1 MQAKKLAGLQPA
13 SVFDYFEQLCAIPR
27 GSGNTKAVSDYLVA
41 FAKAHGLR
49 YEQDDLNNVIIFA
62 DGTPGYED
70 HAPVILQGHMDIVCE
85 KDADCPIDM
94 QTQGVDVAHDGE
106 FVFANGTTLG
116 ADNGIAVAYA
126 LALLDDPSIPHPP
139 LEVIITSDEET
150 GMYGA
155 LGIDLSSV
163 KGRIMLNMDSTTEGC
178 FTVSC
183 AGGARADMTMAVAK
197 RAVYG
202 PCVRLT
208 VDGLRGG
215 HSGGQINKPY
225 ANANKMM
232 GELLDRVQKQMPLC
246 LTRLEGGDKDN
257 AIPRRCEATFVAM
270 GMNLECIN
278 EIAQTV
284 EQEIRQR
291 YDEPDVRICGDNVE
305 ALGGN
310 ALSTQDTAK
319 LIRFLCEAPHG
330 VQEMSKEIEDHVQT
344 SLNFAVVH
352 LGEEFSATFS
362 VRSSVDSEKQDLVNE
377 LENMAKSYDASFS
390 VRGEYPAWE
399 YRKESVLRDTMVSV
413 YQSMYGVA
421 PQVHAVH
428 AGLECGPFSKK
439 LPGLDCVAMGPN
451 SQWIHTPRE
460 RLDIA
465 STKRTWEF
473 IQEVLK
479 AL

>member
-1 MQAKKLAGLQPA
+1 MKANKLAGLQPA
-13 SVFDYFEQLCAIPR
+13 SVFGYFEQLCAIPR
-27 GSGNTKAVSDYLVA
+27 GSGNTKAVSDYLVD

-49 YEQDDLNNVIIFA
+49 YEQDGLNNVIIFA
-62 DGTPGYED
+62 GGTPGYED

-85 KDADCPIDM
+85 KDADCTIDM

-163 KGRIMLNMDSTTEGC
+163 KGRIMLNMDSDYEGC

-183 AGGARADMTMAVAK
+183 AGGARADITMAIAK

-208 VDGLRGG
+208 VEGLRGG
-215 HSGGQINKPY
+215 HSGEAIHRPY
-225 ANANKMM
+225 ANANKVM
-232 GELLDRVQKQMPLC
+232 GELLDRVQKLMPLC
-246 LTRLEGGDKDN
+246 LTKLEGGDKDN
-257 AIPRRCEATFVAM
+257 AIPRRCEATLVAM
-270 GMNLECIN
+270 GIDLECIN
-278 EIAQTV
+278 EITQTMK
-284 EQEIRQR
+284 QEISQR
-291 YDEPDVRICGDNVE
+291 YDEPDVHIDAE
-305 ALGGN
+305 MLDALGGN

-319 LIRFLCEAPHG
+319 LISFLCEAPHG
-330 VQEMSKEIEDHVQT
+330 VQTMSKEMEGQVQT
-344 SLNFAVVH
+344 SLNFAAVH
-352 LGEEFSATFS
+352 LGEAFSATFS
-362 VRSSVDSEKQDLVNE
+362 VRSSVDSEKQE
-377 LENMAKSYDASFS
+377 LLDRLETMASAHGASIS

-413 YQSMYGVA
+413 YKSMYGVE
-421 PQVHAVH
+421 PQVCAIH

-451 SQWIHTPRE
+451 SYDIHTPRE

-465 STKRTWEF
+465 SAKRTWEF